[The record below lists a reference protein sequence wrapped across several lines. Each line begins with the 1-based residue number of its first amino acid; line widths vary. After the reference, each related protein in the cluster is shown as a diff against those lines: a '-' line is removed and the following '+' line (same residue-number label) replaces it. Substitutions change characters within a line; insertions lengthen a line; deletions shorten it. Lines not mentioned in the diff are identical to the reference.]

1 MEHNEEVIVQSG
13 DYAHDSKPLIRPI
26 ISSRD
31 LFDVYR
37 LTHDAYVLKGYCLP
51 KPDRMLNPFPDFD
64 HLRETTI
71 LVAVIGEEIVGSVS
85 ITLDGPKGFPTD
97 RDFQKE
103 SKRIRLEGRHL
114 AAVWRLVIKE
124 SCPVRHPVLSALLSE
139 IARRFMTEEV
149 HTCFFSVHPSY
160 VKTCKHI
167 MNMKTV
173 AGSKTTIGLTNVP
186 AVLMRC
192 DVEQIPPRWR
202 MRTLAA
208 ASNPYV
214 LDIK

>member
-1 MEHNEEVIVQSG
+1 MEPTPDVIVHSG
-13 DYAHDSKPLIRPI
+13 DYARDDKPFIRPVT
-26 ISSRD
+26 SSRD

-37 LTHDAYVLKGYCLP
+37 ITHDAYVMKGYCLP
-51 KPDRMLNPFPDFD
+51 KPHGMLNPFPEFD
-64 HLRETTI
+64 HIPETTV

-85 ITLDGPKGFPTD
+85 ITIDGPRGFPMD
-97 RDFQKE
+97 KDFRKE
-103 SKRIRLEGRHL
+103 FGVIRQERKQL

-124 SCPVRHPVLSALLSE
+124 SCPARHPVLTSLLAE
-139 IARRFMTEEV
+139 IGRRFLTEEV

-173 AGSKTTIGLTNVP
+173 AGSKTPIGLMNVP

-192 DVEQIPPRWR
+192 DVESLPDRWKTR
-202 MRTLAA
+202 SLSAA
-208 ASNPYV
+208 
-214 LDIK
+214 